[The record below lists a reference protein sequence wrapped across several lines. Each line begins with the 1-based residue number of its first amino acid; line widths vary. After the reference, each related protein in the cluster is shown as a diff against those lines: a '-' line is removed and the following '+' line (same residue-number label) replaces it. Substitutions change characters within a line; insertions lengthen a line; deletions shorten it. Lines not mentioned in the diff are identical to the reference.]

1 MASAGNALR
10 QQGRRY
16 SSQGEERR
24 SSLPPNASVWDRFL
38 WDFKVE
44 DMWGSDRFKETERL
58 KREVMDRLLFLSKD
72 DTVGDLLSL
81 LTRHGILSAPV
92 YDDDANMF
100 VGSVDVLDLVT
111 YCVKQMGRGTLIDD
125 DAFFKQTQVGNIV
138 NISGRNRWTPIDRRA
153 PLRILFDTLSL
164 PDVHRVPIIDNKEGK
179 PEQKVIGLVTQSQV
193 LRWLWEQRE
202 KEGFPQDIRQLK
214 LKDWKSPVICGTDML
229 WLVEQETS
237 LAEAFRT
244 IKRERVTGVGVV
256 NAAGEL
262 MGNVSASDIKV
273 CVASGRALIDLLTM
287 SLERFLQLKGS
298 LMVDIDQPL
307 SHRHSITATPDD
319 TMDQVL
325 DKLITHRIH
334 RLWIVDSARDEEESG
349 TASPSDQS
357 ESMNRKR
364 KRVGRVP
371 IGCVSLCDVLNELAS
386 FESSEPFVPKSEGV
400 EEGYLEDEED
410 EENESDY
417 LEEVE
422 AGRRKRL
429 QPKKKVKKTKST
441 TKTPSDSRMREEGG
455 DLVDRTP
462 ASSATAK

>member
-1 MASAGNALR
+1 MHWQCPSADVSH
-10 QQGRRY
+10 RR
-16 SSQGEERR
+16 
-24 SSLPPNASVWDRFL
+24 
-38 WDFKVE
+38 
-44 DMWGSDRFKETERL
+44 
-58 KREVMDRLLFLSKD
+58 
-72 DTVGDLLSL
+72 
-81 LTRHGILSAPV
+81 
-92 YDDDANMF
+92 
-100 VGSVDVLDLVT
+100 
-111 YCVKQMGRGTLIDD
+111 CV
-125 DAFFKQTQVGNIV
+125 V
-138 NISGRNRWTPIDRRA
+138 
-153 PLRILFDTLSL
+153 
-164 PDVHRVPIIDNKEGK
+164 EGK

-256 NAAGEL
+256 NAVGEL

-357 ESMNRKR
+357 
-364 KRVGRVP
+364 VP
-371 IGCVSLCDVLNELAS
+371 
-386 FESSEPFVPKSEGV
+386 
-400 EEGYLEDEED
+400 
-410 EENESDY
+410 
-417 LEEVE
+417 
-422 AGRRKRL
+422 
-429 QPKKKVKKTKST
+429 
-441 TKTPSDSRMREEGG
+441 TPGLTLMAPWLTVVCPYAVRSR
-455 DLVDRTP
+455 
-462 ASSATAK
+462 

>member
-1 MASAGNALR
+1 MTTSGNALR

-38 WDFKVE
+38 WDFKGFLPLRATLAVSFRSFAFAFFLLFSFLTLANLLAVE

-92 YDDDANMF
+92 YDDDANMYRSPSPLSSFFIVFVLFLIANFVFADTICVVCVWRPSRF

-125 DAFFKQTQVGNIV
+125 DAFFKQTPVGNIV

-153 PLRILFDTLSL
+153 PLRILLDTLSL
-164 PDVHRVPIIDNKEGK
+164 PDVHRVPIVDNKGTTTDTKSCQSAAYGPSADVSHRRRIVEGK

-193 LRWLWEQRE
+193 LRWLWDQRE
-202 KEGFPQDIRQLK
+202 KEGFPQDILQLK
-214 LKDWKSPVICGTDML
+214 LKDWKSSVICGTDML

-262 MGNVSASDIKV
+262 VGNVSASDIKV

-334 RLWIVDSARDEEESG
+334 RLWIVDSARDEEPG
-349 TASPSDQS
+349 TASPSDQP
-357 ESMNRKR
+357 
-364 KRVGRVP
+364 VP
-371 IGCVSLCDVLNELAS
+371 
-386 FESSEPFVPKSEGV
+386 
-400 EEGYLEDEED
+400 
-410 EENESDY
+410 
-417 LEEVE
+417 
-422 AGRRKRL
+422 
-429 QPKKKVKKTKST
+429 
-441 TKTPSDSRMREEGG
+441 TPGLTFS
-455 DLVDRTP
+455 
-462 ASSATAK
+462 